1 MHTAKKRRNCAR
13 ITRLAHLTACSS
25 QDAKLSLWVADGPMC
40 RCPVPRANEQA
51 RASGVEEEAI
61 RTRKMAAVGP
71 FREPGQG
78 RIAITSVQSCLCLGA
93 ECPCVDNEKQFSA
106 ESLAWPGE
114 WDLISVSEL

>member
-1 MHTAKKRRNCAR
+1 MPSAQ
-13 ITRLAHLTACSS
+13 S
-25 QDAKLSLWVADGPMC
+25 Q
-40 RCPVPRANEQA
+40 
-51 RASGVEEEAI
+51 RASQGI
-61 RTRKMAAVGP
+61 RRGGGGHKDQEDGSGRAV